1 MSHPADLEGRPMP
14 ESRRRPTSTS
24 GFGVGRRE
32 SHDASDFY
40 ARFTAPAL
48 SDDDAVA
55 DPAEVD
61 LSDPFIVGDARHM
74 HQLPDAS
81 VALVVTSPPYFVGKD
96 YERDIERAEVP
107 ASYGEY
113 LTMLGEV
120 LEECERVLEPGGRI
134 AVNIANLGRKP
145 YRSLSADVIDILQ
158 NRLGLLLRGEVI
170 WQKGKGSTG
179 SCAWGTFR
187 SPANPVL
194 RDVTERV
201 VIASKGRFDRA
212 KSREERAAVGLPHR
226 VTTTSDEFM
235 EATLDVWQIDAESAT
250 RVGHPAPFP
259 VDLPERLIHLYTYEG
274 DLVLDPFMGSGSTLV
289 AAARTAR
296 RYVGYDLDPT
306 FAEISRSRVL
316 GVAPRHPAPTPA
328 STTTGGA
335 EVADPEPRTGRD
347 GFHARAA
354 REGKRAR
361 DLAEQRLEDA
371 GFEILRRNHRLKGL
385 GLTVDFHAAD
395 ATGGEWYFDVTGAF
409 TSVRPGLTRTETV
422 WRYLGRAHVL
432 ANQGYERV
440 VFLTSNLPRR
450 GSDGDRALRKA
461 TREAFFD
468 AIEIFSEEDFARLR
482 AYARG
487 DVHEPLPGFWTE
499 RDLE

>member
-1 MSHPADLEGRPMP
+1 MSDPAHLEGMPMP
-14 ESRRRPTSTS
+14 VPRSRRRPTSTS

-61 LSDPFIVGDARHM
+61 LSDPFVMGDARDM
-74 HQLPDAS
+74 HRLPDAS

-120 LEECERVLEPGGRI
+120 FAECERVLEPGGRI

-170 WQKGKGSTG
+170 WQKGRGSTG

-194 RDVTERV
+194 RDITERV

-212 KSREERAAVGLPHR
+212 RSREERAAAGLPHR

-259 VDLPERLIHLYTYEG
+259 VELPERLIHLYTYEG

-289 AAARTAR
+289 AAARAAR
-296 RYVGYDLDPT
+296 RYVGYDLDPA
-306 FAEISRSRVL
+306 FVEISRRRVL
-316 GVAPRHPAPTPA
+316 GIEQRRATPTA
-328 STTTGGA
+328 TESTDGGH
-335 EVADPEPRTGRD
+335 
-347 GFHARAA
+347 FQARAA

-361 DLAEQRLEDA
+361 GLAEQRLEEA

-385 GLTVDFHAAD
+385 GLTVDFLAAD
-395 ATGGEWYFDVTGAF
+395 AAGREWHFDVTGAF
-409 TSVRPGLTRTETV
+409 TSVRPGLTRTDVV
-422 WRYLGRAHVL
+422 WKCLGRAHVL
-432 ANQGYERV
+432 ANQGCERV
-440 VFLTSNLPRR
+440 VFLTSCLPRR
-450 GSDGDRALRKA
+450 GSDGDRALRNA

-468 AIEIFSEEDFARLR
+468 AIEIFAEADFARLR
-482 AYARG
+482 AYAQG
-487 DVHEPLPGFWTE
+487 DVDQPLPGFWTE